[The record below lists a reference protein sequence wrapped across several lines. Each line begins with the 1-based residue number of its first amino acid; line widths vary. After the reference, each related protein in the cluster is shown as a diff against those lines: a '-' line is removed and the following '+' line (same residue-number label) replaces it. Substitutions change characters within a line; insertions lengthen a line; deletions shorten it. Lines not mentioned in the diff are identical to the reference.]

1 MRIIKSALKCSN
13 ISVVVVIILALV
25 TLWSVPPTIS

>member
-1 MRIIKSALKCSN
+1 MRTLSLAMKCN
-13 ISVVVVIILALV
+13 TVSVVVVVLVLV